1 MPDRPPAGR
10 ADVHRLDP
18 GNAGPGRAGPGLD
31 RHAPAQF
38 DVARPPTPH
47 APAGFDVARPPAPH
61 VADVPRA
68 TGRERP
74 LTEYERD
81 PVREADDLPPE
92 ASRPGRRRAADD
104 DEIPVEESARGRS
117 GRPATDA
124 ALPADPPV
132 EPPDG
137 AEPDTDDD
145 EQPATGR
152 RRGRKRATDPGA
164 RAVGTSGTGR
174 SVARARAEART
185 AKVRAR
191 ADEPAPAG
199 DTPAR
204 TPAKVT
210 ARTTEARTTART
222 EARTTKTAATGR
234 DARTAKVPARPA
246 RRSRADSEADD
257 SPEERLRA
265 DRIDETLTRLTAAH
279 AGLVLGRYD
288 ETDGEDDE
296 DEDDDTR
303 APRARPAVRVGRYA
317 VAAVALLLVLAAGLG
332 WVGRTRL
339 DGALTQV
346 AAVDV
351 APDGV
356 LDAVA
361 QTGDENVLVVAI
373 DSGGSAGATTRA
385 NTVTV
390 VHRDARGDRTVAV
403 TLPPQLEITRPP
415 CERWDPAAAAYLGQ
429 TVPAEPRTTFDSA
442 YAVGGPLCATRA
454 AQQVTGLAITRFVA
468 VDLAATS
475 ALVEAVGGVQVC
487 VEQPVLDS
495 VLGPVVATAGT
506 DAFNG
511 ARAATLVR
519 AADVR
524 GEPAGGAALV
534 QRQQRVLA
542 AALER
547 ALSPTALLHPGR
559 VGRLLPALGTAVV
572 STGTGV
578 ADLLALSSAPG
589 EVRAVP
595 TEPQENSRG
604 NVEMRETE
612 AQALFT
618 AVRTDAPLPARD
630 EAAATASAPA
640 DVTADVLNASGRDGL
655 AAEVAGTLGD
665 LGFRTAEVRNAGQPA
680 LDTVVRF
687 SPDRA
692 EQAQLLAAAVPSAN
706 AGARSRHHRGAAA
719 RARPVVRR
727 HGPRL
732 HRPGGS
738 RRRSPAA
745 PAATCG

>member
-1 MPDRPPAGR
+1 MDRPPAGW
-10 ADVHRLDP
+10 ADVHRS
-18 GNAGPGRAGPGLD
+18 GPRRAGPARD
-31 RHAPAQF
+31 EHAPAE
-38 DVARPPTPH
+38 
-47 APAGFDVARPPAPH
+47 FDVARPPAPH

-68 TGRERP
+68 TARERP
-74 LTEYERD
+74 LTEYERG
-81 PVREADDLPPE
+81 PARNADDLPPE

-124 ALPADPPV
+124 AHPA
-132 EPPDG
+132 EPTAEPADG

-152 RRGRKRATDPGA
+152 RRGRKRAADPGA

-191 ADEPAPAG
+191 ADEPA
-199 DTPAR
+199 DTP
-204 TPAKVT
+204 PQVT
-210 ARTTEARTTART
+210 ARTKART

-303 APRARPAVRVGRYA
+303 APWARPAVRVGRYT
-317 VAAVALLLVLAAGLG
+317 VAAVALLLVLATGLG

-415 CERWDPAAAAYLGQ
+415 CDRWDPAAADYLGQ

-604 NVEMRETE
+604 NIEMRKTE

-692 EQAQLLAAAVPSAN
+692 EQAQLLAAAVPSASPVPDP
-706 AGARSRHHRGAAA
+706 GTTGVLQLVLGRSFDGTVRASTAAEA
-719 RARPVVRR
+719 PDAT
-727 HGPRL
+727 
-732 HRPGGS
+732 
-738 RRRSPAA
+738 PAA
-745 PAATCG
+745 PSATCG